1 MFRHRKQPS
10 GDEDSIPVDAT
21 LEGDIAQVEK
31 SVADYLQ
38 SPTDATRQSLVKAL
52 EALDAQTDQG
62 DEYGSS
68 VIGSAALGYASK
80 GAVLGETGLDSVVDD
95 VPGAELNAAVRSRTG
110 GQGRGARPH
119 CRHVHRT
126 AGRSPV
132 PRRNEEL
139 RRSPLLSRTLRWGCR
154 AGAARPSR
162 GP

>member
-95 VPGAELNAAVRSRTG
+95 VPGAELNAQFALVR
-110 GQGRGARPH
+110 
-119 CRHVHRT
+119 
-126 AGRSPV
+126 
-132 PRRNEEL
+132 
-139 RRSPLLSRTLRWGCR
+139 
-154 AGAARPSR
+154 AAKDEVR
-162 GP
+162 GPTADTFTALQVAVQSLAGTRN